1 MAHELGGKRLELIGA
16 NDHLSVERRIDC
28 LPLPDDCRHAIERLS
43 RRLKIDIPKATAV
56 YARGGNNATPL
67 ALPELLDVLV
77 RRLAGEHAK
86 DKGKRTHDSVAT
98 ENRG

>member
-1 MAHELGGKRLELIGA
+1 MGGKRLELIGA
-16 NDHLSVERRIDC
+16 NDHLPPPHHIDC
-28 LPLPDDCRHAIERLS
+28 LPLPDDCKRAIERLAH
-43 RRLKIDIPKATAV
+43 RLNVDRQKATAI

-77 RRLAGEHAK
+77 RRLAGGGANE
-86 DKGKRTHDSVAT
+86 KGKKVHDGAAT

>member
-1 MAHELGGKRLELIGA
+1 MVGGKRLELIGA
-16 NDHLSVERRIDC
+16 NDYLPPERRIDC
-28 LPLPDDCRHAIERLS
+28 LPLPDDCKHSIERLS
-43 RRLKIDIPKATAV
+43 RRLRIDIPKATAI

-77 RRLAGEHAK
+77 RRLAGERAK
-86 DKGKRTHDSVAT
+86 DKGKRTHDSVTT